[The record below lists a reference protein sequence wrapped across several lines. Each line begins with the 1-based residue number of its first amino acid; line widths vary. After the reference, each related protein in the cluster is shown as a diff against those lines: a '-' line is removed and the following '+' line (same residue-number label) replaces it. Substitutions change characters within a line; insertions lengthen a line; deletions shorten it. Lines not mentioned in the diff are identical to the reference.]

1 MTLFGRTTRPD
12 GEREEG
18 GEGGDERSQESEN
31 KRKEQLEKT
40 TRKNN
45 SKNTTCDAPYI
56 GSLTFPGLNAIEII
70 VLINAGGL

>member
-40 TRKNN
+40 TRKIQRATHHT
-45 SKNTTCDAPYI
+45 SD
-56 GSLTFPGLNAIEII
+56 L
-70 VLINAGGL
+70 